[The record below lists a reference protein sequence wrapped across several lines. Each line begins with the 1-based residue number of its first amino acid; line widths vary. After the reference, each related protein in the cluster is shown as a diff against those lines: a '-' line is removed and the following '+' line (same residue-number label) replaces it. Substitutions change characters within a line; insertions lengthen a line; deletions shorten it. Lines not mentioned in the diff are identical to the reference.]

1 MSYAKSLY
9 FPKEAPSSNI
19 VHNKLKIKYWASKF
33 KKWHFINKNNLHIYI
48 YIFPCCIIFLF
59 LPFLLLHFSSVS
71 SSSFSIVPCSLFLVL
86 LMVPCFYIFF
96 IFWAIFSFD
105 LMILAMAN
113 DSLCIFKHSV
123 ISFCSLSFYPK
134 KVDRH
139 KHCFSSWDLVHF
151 PDVFMCA

>member
-48 YIFPCCIIFLF
+48 YIFSL
-59 LPFLLLHFSSVS
+59 VV
-71 SSSFSIVPCSLFLVL
+71 SSSFSFLFSYSISPLFLHHPFPLFLVL
-86 LMVPCFYIFF
+86 LMVPCFYFFF